1 MNRGVLQSSP
11 VQQMITGNPNW
22 WNININ
28 SMPPQAPPFFSTTP
42 SNFPI
47 PYAPTSLPFPSWNE
61 NQELPESWSQL
72 LMSGV
77 VDEQGKVGMGQ
88 FQSKKLENWED
99 QMLAQAPNASL
110 VDVKQENSANSYV
123 YGHGNEELQSSKPS
137 WSPKS
142 CVTSFSS
149 SMLDFSNS
157 NTDARHPPPDRSSEV
172 RFHTQRF
179 L

>member
-1 MNRGVLQSSP
+1 LQTAAENFSQKEEEQEEEEGMNRGVLQSSP

-72 LMSGV
+72 LMYISLSFCSTLHRHTH
-77 VDEQGKVGMGQ
+77 KV
-88 FQSKKLENWED
+88 N
-99 QMLAQAPNASL
+99 
-110 VDVKQENSANSYV
+110 
-123 YGHGNEELQSSKPS
+123 
-137 WSPKS
+137 
-142 CVTSFSS
+142 
-149 SMLDFSNS
+149 
-157 NTDARHPPPDRSSEV
+157 
-172 RFHTQRF
+172 
-179 L
+179 